1 MEIQFVL
8 TNSVSTSDKV
18 FLTYADSSDIMKKYK
33 GNTFWKGLDMAGLQ
47 AMVKANLSTS
57 VKNRLTK
64 YIKSLDTSG
73 SMKLPPESELSN
85 QLGVSR
91 ITIRR
96 ALDELEQEGSVI
108 RIHGRGTFANPEATD
123 IRVNLMPGAEFR
135 SLIRSCGYKPR
146 AEIIGIQKFQAD
158 EKLSRILKIEI
169 GTEMYK
175 IEKAYYAD
183 DKLAIISIDRF
194 ACDLIGVEL
203 EPEHFD
209 EKSVF
214 DILLNYGS
222 CFIAR
227 DKIEIEAVPREKV
240 TMSKICKEQ
249 MECDS
254 LLVFHGV
261 NYNQENMPVMYDTEY
276 YNTDIVKFNLIRVKN
291 IYTEQN

>member
-1 MEIQFVL
+1 ME
-8 TNSVSTSDKV
+8 
-18 FLTYADSSDIMKKYK
+18 
-33 GNTFWKGLDMAGLQ
+33 GLQ

-64 YIKSLDTSG
+64 YIKNLDASG

-91 ITIRR
+91 ITTRR
-96 ALDELEQEGSVI
+96 ALDELEQEGTVI

-123 IRVNLMPGAEFR
+123 IQVNLMPGAEFR
-135 SLIRSCGYKPR
+135 SLIRSCGYRPR
-146 AEIIGIQKFQAD
+146 VEIIGIQRFQAD
-158 EKLSRILKIEI
+158 EKLSGILKLDA
-169 GTEMYK
+169 GTDMYK

-194 ACDLIGVEL
+194 ACEL
-203 EPEHFD
+203 VDIELKPEHFN

-227 DKIEIEAVPREKV
+227 DKIEIETVLREKV
-240 TMSKICKEQ
+240 TMSDVCREQ

-254 LLVFHGV
+254 LLVFHGI

-291 IYTEQN
+291 IYAE